1 MENKLVS
8 DSRTL
13 YCLVSSIFINAKGR
27 DVLDIGLSGFHNKSM
42 LIVKFFHELIS
53 VNSIILTTLTVDLL
67 IHHTQLS
74 ACIMYIMTT

>member
-1 MENKLVS
+1 ML
-8 DSRTL
+8 
-13 YCLVSSIFINAKGR
+13 R
-27 DVLDIGLSGFHNKSM
+27 DVTFLILGSAAFITHKSM